1 MQNNIG
7 VINAKDPRCPS
18 MGYRIVGKKLENCKL
33 YIYIIF
39 YILFNYYCYVINI
52 NININIIII
61 IIIIFNKKKKFIK
74 LNLFKK
80 KYVILIYFD
89 FIYLITFNIYK

>member
-1 MQNNIG
+1 
-7 VINAKDPRCPS
+7 

-39 YILFNYYCYVINI
+39 YILFNYYCYVI